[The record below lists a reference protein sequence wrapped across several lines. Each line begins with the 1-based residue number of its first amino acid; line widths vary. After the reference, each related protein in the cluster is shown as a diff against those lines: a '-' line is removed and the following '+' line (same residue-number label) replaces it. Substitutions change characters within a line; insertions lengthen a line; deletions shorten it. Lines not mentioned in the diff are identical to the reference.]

1 MSIEDSNFYI
11 SLLLLAQECKE
22 FEEQRIRELQDS
34 STWKIIL
41 RVQQFCYLYRE
52 ANGHQHVFTSEAYV
66 RTENSMYFL
75 SQRLQSYKTSTLPSV
90 YVPLISWG
98 LDIFR
103 WIKIHFCCSAFSDA
117 LYEARWPHV
126 RRAVLLAEVSSRVY
140 SDFGDTLSHT
150 DNCQANTF
158 VAQCLEKSFLP
169 FTSISH
175 SPP

>member
-75 SQRLQSYKTSTLPSV
+75 SQRLQSCKTSTLPSV
-90 YVPLISWG
+90 YVPLIS
-98 LDIFR
+98 
-103 WIKIHFCCSAFSDA
+103 
-117 LYEARWPHV
+117 
-126 RRAVLLAEVSSRVY
+126 
-140 SDFGDTLSHT
+140 
-150 DNCQANTF
+150 
-158 VAQCLEKSFLP
+158 
-169 FTSISH
+169 
-175 SPP
+175 